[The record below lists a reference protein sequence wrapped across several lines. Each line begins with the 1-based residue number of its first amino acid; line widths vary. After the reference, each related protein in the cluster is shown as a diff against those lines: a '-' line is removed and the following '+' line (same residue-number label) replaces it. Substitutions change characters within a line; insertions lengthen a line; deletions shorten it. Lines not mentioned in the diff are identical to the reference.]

1 MAYITAGDLDRVLQ
15 RAKDKDALGM
25 KIAEAIALIEGVLD
39 DYGYAV
45 RRGAGLMAGSRPSR

>member
-39 DYGYAV
+39 DYGYV
-45 RRGAGLMAGSRPSR
+45 GGVERG